1 MRSGLL
7 PRISKPASSLF
18 ILTLLCGFLMVFRM
32 VLTHQ
37 IAGIFLVWNLLLA
50 WIPLLFAQWSKKHL
64 EHSKGKNTDYK
75 LLTTSILLA
84 LWLLFFPNAPYIITD
99 LIHLSHLEK
108 NMLWFDS
115 IAIFVVALTG
125 LALGFYSLHVSHAV
139 LNMMLGKSRAWVL
152 LLASLGLSGFGLYLG
167 RFVRFNSWD
176 LFFHPLRLFRTA
188 LGELNNPLALQMT
201 FVFSIV
207 LISLYLSMYNLISGN
222 NGSVKNVA

>member
-1 MRSGLL
+1 MRSGFLSGT
-7 PRISKPASSLF
+7 SKPTSSLF

-32 VLTHQ
+32 ALTHQ
-37 IAGIFLVWNLLLA
+37 IAGIFLVWNFLLA
-50 WIPLLFAQWSKKHL
+50 WIPLLFALWSRRQLQKY
-64 EHSKGKNTDYK
+64 KNTNTRYR
-75 LLTTSILLA
+75 LFTTGILLA
-84 LWLLFFPNAPYIITD
+84 FWLLFFPNAPYIITD

-115 IAIFVVALTG
+115 VGIFVVALTG
-125 LALGFYSLHVSHAV
+125 LALGFYSLHVSHDV
-139 LNMMLGKSRAWVL
+139 LNKMFGKFMAWIFM
-152 LLASLGLSGFGLYLG
+152 LASLGLSGFGLYLG

-207 LISLYLSMYNLISGN
+207 LIGLYLSMYNLIPRN
-222 NGSVKNVA
+222 NESIKNVA